1 MSACESEMRLP
12 CESASGCIHPRR
24 QTRRQD
30 RSDPRLVE
38 RFIHDQAKS
47 NFRRACPTNRQAPV
61 LFADKYRTRIA
72 DAEAVSVSFSS
83 LTHTKQSL
91 PRFLPWWV
99 GLPGWQLRKE
109 TFAWGCFQDFFSG
122 SLHTKQFHPWWVGL
136 PGWQFGITT
145 FAWGCFSN
153 FFSDSLRDALQPRL
167 LVFCFCRE
175 RPDRAGSGTHKI
187 PTKSGIGRRP
197 CRAAEVR
204 SNSTIV

>member
-1 MSACESEMRLP
+1 VAAFNRAVDLATSAAEREYSQARIHGQAKNKLSARVPDQQQGRTGRPQQASACFFP
-12 CESASGCIHPRR
+12 
-24 QTRRQD
+24 
-30 RSDPRLVE
+30 
-38 RFIHDQAKS
+38 
-47 NFRRACPTNRQAPV
+47 
-61 LFADKYRTRIA
+61 DKYRTRIA